1 MYIITEE
8 HCQKCRLL
16 KTMLGENIMNVKI
29 IKASTNLDLC
39 RELGIKAIP
48 ALVKDDETVVFDL
61 EEIVRE
67 IEKASD

>member
-8 HCQKCRLL
+8 HCQNCRLL

-39 RELGIKAIP
+39 RKLNIKTIP
-48 ALVKDDETVVFDL
+48 ALVKDDKTVIFEL
-61 EEIVRE
+61 EDIVAE
-67 IEKASD
+67 IEKA

>member
-8 HCQKCRLL
+8 NCQNCRLL

-39 RELGIKAIP
+39 RKLNIRTIP
-48 ALVKDDETVVFDL
+48 ALVKDDNTVVFDL
-61 EEIVRE
+61 GEIVSE
-67 IEKASD
+67 VENAK